1 MEEDEEEEEEDEEGA
16 FMMVEGGGVTV
27 VVVVGEWQKG
37 EARAGIRLSDL
48 ESDVWDLK
56 SRLLLW
62 GGEEGVTDSDV
73 W

>member
-1 MEEDEEEEEEDEEGA
+1 MEETEEEEEGA
-16 FMMVEGGGVTV
+16 FMMVEGDGVTF
-27 VVVVGEWQKG
+27 VVVVGVWQKG

-48 ESDVWDLK
+48 ESDVWDLE

-62 GGEEGVTDSDV
+62 GGEAGDTDSDV